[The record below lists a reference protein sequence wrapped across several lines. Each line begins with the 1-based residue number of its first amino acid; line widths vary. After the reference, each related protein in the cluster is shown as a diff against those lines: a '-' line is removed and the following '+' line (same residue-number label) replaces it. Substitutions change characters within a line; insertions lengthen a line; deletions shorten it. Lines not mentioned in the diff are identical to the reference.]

1 MHSQSYEYVV
11 YTNIISYKCTSIIV
25 SMKTFTYRWYLR
37 LSAPLLWCPTTLM
50 RFERHPPSKQP
61 GKVPLWNETKWNWHH
76 SWVSMHVRLCK
87 NMDCY
92 TYVFRRT
99 DRRHNTLNGRWT
111 KYVLHGVQLQKWV
124 VKRGWRCALYTGLLL
139 FTFERIHTPTPHV
152 SERAS
157 LFVCYIWVWLAT
169 LSLPI

>member
-1 MHSQSYEYVV
+1 MRRQAMR
-11 YTNIISYKCTSIIV
+11 ISFRTSIIV

-92 TYVFRRT
+92 TYT
-99 DRRHNTLNGRWT
+99 PNGRWT
-111 KYVLHGVQLQKWV
+111 KYFMVNNSKN
-124 VKRGWRCALYTGLLL
+124 GWWNGAGDALCTRVCYCLRSNAYTP
-139 FTFERIHTPTPHV
+139 PTPHV

-157 LFVCYIWVWLAT
+157 LLFVTFRVWLAT